1 MDSHLEL
8 AGKTALITGAAAR
21 VGAVIT
27 RRLHRAG
34 AHVVVHYR
42 RSREPAV
49 QLGAELLAQRSDSVT
64 LVQGDLLDEKT
75 IPDLIEQSVASTQ
88 RLDLLVN
95 NASTYYPTPIDA
107 ATADDW
113 DDLIGTNAKAPFFL
127 AQAAAPYLR
136 MHRGSIIN
144 LADIHALRPH
154 PEHPIYCMA
163 KAANAMLTKSLALDL
178 APDIRVNGIAP
189 GAILWPDG
197 YQTDAERQEILAR
210 IPLARPGTPD
220 SIGAAVLYFAAADY
234 VTGQVLAVDGGR
246 TVQQ

>member
-1 MDSHLEL
+1 MDSRLEL

-42 RSREPAV
+42 RSREPAER
-49 QLGAELLAQRSDSVT
+49 LGAELQAQRPNSVT
-64 LVQGDLLDEKT
+64 LVQGDLLDEKI
-75 IPDLIEQSVASTQ
+75 IPDLIAQSVAPTH

-95 NASTYYPTPIDA
+95 NASTYYPTPIDK

-113 DDLIGTNAKAPFFL
+113 DDLFGTNAKAPFFL
-127 AQAAAPYLR
+127 AQAAAPQLR
-136 MHRGSIIN
+136 IHRGSIVN
-144 LADIHALRPH
+144 LVDIHALRPH
-154 PEHPIYCMA
+154 PDHPIYCMA

-178 APDIRVNGIAP
+178 APEIRVNGIAP
-189 GAILWPDG
+189 GAILWPEG

-220 SIGAAVLYFAAADY
+220 AIGAAALYFATADY
-234 VTGQVLAVDGGR
+234 VTGQILAVDGGR